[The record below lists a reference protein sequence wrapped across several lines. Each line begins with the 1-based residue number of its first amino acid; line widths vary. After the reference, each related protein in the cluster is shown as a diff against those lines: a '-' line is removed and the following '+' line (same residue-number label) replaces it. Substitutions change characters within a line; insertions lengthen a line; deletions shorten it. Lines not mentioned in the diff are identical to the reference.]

1 MLGDN
6 LDRILA
12 GFGSLV
18 RGVVYLTLILPGII
32 VVATSFTPGDAMRF
46 PPTGFSLR
54 WYYAFW
60 ESSLFIDSLVLSLKL
75 ATTATILSLV
85 IGFAAAFAIERRK
98 FSGRELVRGFI
109 LSPLLIPAVVLG
121 LGLMQF
127 QIWIGLSQTF
137 LGLLIGHVVV
147 TLPYVVRTLSASI
160 VLFDQNLEQAAMSL
174 RATPV
179 TVLRTITIPL
189 LVPGLISAGVF
200 AFVTSFGNV
209 SLSVF
214 LGAGGNVT
222 LPVQVLAYVEQ
233 TVDPL
238 VAAVSSVVIAFTLL
252 AILVADR
259 ISGPRSVI

>member
-1 MLGDN
+1 MFGEYI
-6 LDRILA
+6 DRILGIA
-12 GFGSLV
+12 GKLV
-18 RGVVYLTLILPGII
+18 RALVYLALILPAVI
-32 VVATSFTPGDAMRF
+32 VVATSFTSGDAMRF

-60 ESSLFIDSLVLSLKL
+60 QSSLFIDSLTLSLKL
-75 ATTATILSLV
+75 AAVTTVVSLL
-85 IGFAAAFAIERRK
+85 IGFAAAFAIERSN
-98 FSGRELVRGFI
+98 FSGRALIRGLL

-127 QIWIGLSQTF
+127 QVWIGISQTF
-137 LGLLIGHVVV
+137 LGLLVGHVVV
-147 TLPYVVRTLSASI
+147 TLPYVVRTLSASM
-160 VLFDQNLEQAAMSL
+160 VLFDRNLEQAAMSL
-174 RATPV
+174 RARPA

-189 LVPGLISAGVF
+189 LVPGIISAGVF

-214 LGAGGNVT
+214 LAAGGNVT

-238 VAAVSSVVIAFTLL
+238 VAAVSSVVIVFTLL
-252 AILVADR
+252 AILIADR

>member
-1 MLGDN
+1 MLADI
-6 LDRILA
+6 LDGLLA
-12 GFGSLV
+12 WIGRFI
-18 RGVVYLTLILPGII
+18 RAIVYLTLILPAAI

-54 WYYAFW
+54 WYSAFW

-75 ATTATILSLV
+75 AALATVLSLL
-85 IGFAAAFAIERRK
+85 IGFTAAFAIERQK
-98 FSGRELVRGFI
+98 FAGRELVRAFI

-121 LGLMQF
+121 LGLMQL
-127 QIWIGLSQTF
+127 QVWIGLSQTF
-137 LGLLIGHVVV
+137 VGLVIGHVVV
-147 TLPYVVRTLSASI
+147 TLPYVVRTLCASM
-160 VLFDQNLEQAAMSL
+160 VLFDQTLEQAAMSL
-174 RATPV
+174 RARPA

-189 LVPGLISAGVF
+189 LAPGIISAGVF

-209 SLSVF
+209 NLSVF

-238 VAAVSSVVIAFTLL
+238 VAAVSSVVIVFTLL
-252 AILVADR
+252 AILIAVR

>member
-1 MLGDN
+1 MFGDAV
-6 LDRILA
+6 DRILA
-12 GFGSLV
+12 AVGKLV
-18 RGVVYLTLILPGII
+18 RVLVYLTLILPAVI
-32 VVATSFTPGDAMRF
+32 VVATSFTSGDAMRF

-60 ESSLFIDSLVLSLKL
+60 DSSLFIDSLTLSLKVAALATVLSLL
-75 ATTATILSLV
+75 F
-85 IGFAAAFAIERRK
+85 GFAAAFAIERYE
-98 FSGRELVRGFI
+98 FSGRELMRGLM

-121 LGLMQF
+121 LGLMQL
-127 QIWIGLSQTF
+127 QVWIGLSQTF

-147 TLPYVVRTLSASI
+147 TLPYVVRTLSAGM
-160 VLFDQNLEQAAMSL
+160 VLFDRNLEQAAMSL
-174 RATPV
+174 RATPA
-179 TVLRTITIPL
+179 TILRTVTIPL
-189 LVPGLISAGVF
+189 LVPAIISAGVF

-238 VAAVSSVVIAFTLL
+238 VAAVSSVVIVFTLV
-252 AILVADR
+252 AILIADR
-259 ISGPRSVI
+259 ISGPKSII

>member
-1 MLGDN
+1 MFSDIG
-6 LDRILA
+6 DRILA
-12 GFGSLV
+12 GVGKLV
-18 RGVVYLTLILPGII
+18 RILVYLTLILPGVI

-60 ESSLFIDSLVLSLKL
+60 ESSLFIDSLTLSLKVAALSTVLSLL
-75 ATTATILSLV
+75 F
-85 IGFAAAFAIERRK
+85 GFAAAFAIERNK
-98 FSGRELVRGFI
+98 FSGRELIRGFM

-121 LGLMQF
+121 LGLMQL
-127 QIWIGLSQTF
+127 QVWIGISQTF
-137 LGLLIGHVVV
+137 LGLLVGHVVV
-147 TLPYVVRTLSASI
+147 TLPYVVRTLSASM
-160 VLFDQNLEQAAMSL
+160 VLFDRNLEQAAMSL
-174 RATPV
+174 RAKPA

-189 LVPGLISAGVF
+189 LVPGIISAGVF

-238 VAAVSSVVIAFTLL
+238 VAAVSSVVIIFTLL
-252 AILVADR
+252 AILIADR
-259 ISGPRSVI
+259 ISGPKSVI